1 MMRLLRMVLLLLS
14 IAAATAAHA
23 DKRIALTFDDVPR
36 ARGSTFTPD
45 QRAAL
50 LVSGLKQAKVRQ
62 AAFFVNPGNLASPD
76 GLGGEARISRY
87 VSAGHVIANHGF
99 SHLNLSLVSAQEYLA
114 DIDRAEAWLATKPGR
129 RPWFRFPF
137 LNEGRDDR
145 AKRDAVR
152 QGLASRKLSNAY
164 VTVDAADW
172 HIESLVSAAK
182 AAGKTMDPVALRDF
196 YVARHVEAA
205 NFNDELA
212 RKVLGRSPV
221 HVMLLHE
228 SDVSA
233 TYIVQLVTALR
244 KDGWAIETADIAFRD
259 PIYRTQPEVPVS
271 TGTLTERLAWEKG
284 LPAPRW
290 YGYLNTSLLTQL
302 FNQQVLGETQSR

>member
-1 MMRLLRMVLLLLS
+1 MTRLLRMIMLLLS
-14 IAAATAAHA
+14 LAAATAAHA

-50 LVSGLKQAKVRQ
+50 LVAGLKHAKVRQ

-76 GLGGEARISRY
+76 GLGGEERISRY

-99 SHLNLSLVSAQEYLA
+99 SHLNLSVVSAQEYLA
-114 DIDRAEAWLATKPGR
+114 DIDRGRGLVERRNPAEGLGSVFPSSTKGGMT
-129 RPWFRFPF
+129 RPSVMPCA
-137 LNEGRDDR
+137 L
-145 AKRDAVR
+145 
-152 QGLASRKLSNAY
+152 GLANRKLGNAY

-182 AAGKTMDPVALRDF
+182 AAGKTMDPAALRDF

-205 NFNDELA
+205 NFNEELA

-221 HVMLLHE
+221 HVN
-228 SDVSA
+228 A
-233 TYIVQLVTALR
+233 A
-244 KDGWAIETADIAFRD
+244 A
-259 PIYRTQPEVPVS
+259 
-271 TGTLTERLAWEKG
+271 
-284 LPAPRW
+284 
-290 YGYLNTSLLTQL
+290 
-302 FNQQVLGETQSR
+302 